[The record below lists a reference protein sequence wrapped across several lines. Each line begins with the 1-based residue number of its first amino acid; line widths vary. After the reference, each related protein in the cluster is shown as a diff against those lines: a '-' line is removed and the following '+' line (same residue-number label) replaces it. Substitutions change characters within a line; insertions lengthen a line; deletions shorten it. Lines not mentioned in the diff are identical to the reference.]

1 MGSRPICSNMVFEVG
16 SRCVGFSSWKPA
28 SSHCWKIYHYSCR
41 LLSGFRPTLQVSEME
56 AFVEKV
62 ARFVCPVK
70 SGPGKFSSRDPLR
83 VSQSPETHRLGCP
96 SFCALSARG
105 GWLVEAGA
113 RRGLDRLEV
122 GRLCRPTRVSRLAR
136 LGSTK
141 PNGEKA
147 GTGMQKPTVPRAPGL
162 PPEKVVGVGARGV

>member
-1 MGSRPICSNMVFEVG
+1 MCWLFLLETRVVPLLEDLPLLLPSPFWVSPNSTGLRNGGFCRKSR
-16 SRCVGFSSWKPA
+16 
-28 SSHCWKIYHYSCR
+28 
-41 LLSGFRPTLQVSEME
+41 
-56 AFVEKV
+56 
-62 ARFVCPVK
+62 RFVCPVK